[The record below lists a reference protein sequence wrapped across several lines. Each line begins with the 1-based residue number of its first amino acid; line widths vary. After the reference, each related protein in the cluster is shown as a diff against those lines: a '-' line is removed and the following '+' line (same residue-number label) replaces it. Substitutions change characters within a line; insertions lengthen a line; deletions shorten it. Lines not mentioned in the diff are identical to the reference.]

1 MARLTAPRII
11 AVLIIGFILIWFLIL
26 GVSITEVPKIEIR
39 HRTDTSDSYFHDAS
53 LKLDF
58 YENHHRR
65 YFIMN
70 YYKLSDT
77 FDLVLRMNCK
87 NGKKLTASQLKNI
100 KLQVSDSK
108 SKAFQEKLPQ
118 FTSLMTE
125 QDSLEYCSIIIYR
138 ELPINSTNLSL
149 KFLYTDELY
158 KTSTYEAFDVTVRK
172 DAKLSIGLFDAF
184 ESV

>member
-1 MARLTAPRII
+1 MAKLTAPRII

-26 GVSITEVPKIEIR
+26 GVNITEVPKIEIR

-77 FDLVLRMNCK
+77 FDLVLNY
-87 NGKKLTASQLKNI
+87 G
-100 KLQVSDSK
+100 DS
-108 SKAFQEKLPQ
+108 ALNHCPRG
-118 FTSLMTE
+118 
-125 QDSLEYCSIIIYR
+125 SI
-138 ELPINSTNLSL
+138 S
-149 KFLYTDELY
+149 
-158 KTSTYEAFDVTVRK
+158 
-172 DAKLSIGLFDAF
+172 LSIGHGQTRTHRYSRHCPSCDPAENPAASPVRGSNTPVKSRFPA
-184 ESV
+184 SG